1 VIVAH
6 LDLDAFYAA
15 VEELEN
21 PELRTQPLVV
31 GGDPRGRGV
40 VATANYV
47 ARRFGIHSAMSCA
60 EALRR
65 CPQAVFVR
73 PRHSLYREY
82 SRSVWDTVRG
92 VVPTVEQTGLDEG
105 YLDVGEVADDF
116 LAARVVAEAVR
127 TAVRAGTSL
136 TCSLGVAPC
145 KVVAKVAS
153 DARKPGGLVVVP
165 SGREAAFLAPLAVR
179 RLPGVGPKA
188 EERLRS
194 AEIETIGDLAAL
206 TDDDLRRLLPGSV
219 GTMLRD
225 RARGIDPRE
234 LELDTERISISV
246 ENTFERDISDRE
258 RLHDELRGMAAEVA
272 GALQRSGQVA
282 RTVTTKLRY
291 ADFSIRSRSTSLASG
306 IDEPH
311 TIADLACR
319 LLDRGLRDRPGALTR
334 RRRRLRPRR
343 LPPALARSGLRSS
356 YLTTTARARARATR
370 SGGSCRSESSAG
382 RRRTRSGAD
391 TRTGTGGCG
400 RSRRSRG
407 RARRSARD
415 RRRGR

>member
-1 VIVAH
+1 MIVAH

-15 VEELEN
+15 VEQLEN

-60 EALRR
+60 EAIRR

-73 PRHSLYREY
+73 PRHALYREY
-82 SRSVWDTVRG
+82 SRNVWETVRG
-92 VVPTVEQTGLDEG
+92 VVPTIEQTGMDEG
-105 YLDVGEVADDF
+105 YLDVGEVAEDF
-116 LAARVVAEAVR
+116 LAARVVAEAVQ

-188 EERLRS
+188 EERLRG
-194 AEIETIGDLAAL
+194 AGIETIGDLAAL
-206 TDDDLRRLLPGSV
+206 TDEALRRLLPGSV

-234 LELDTERISISV
+234 LELDGERISISV

-258 RLHDELRGMAAEVA
+258 RLHEELRGMADEVA
-272 GALQRSGQVA
+272 AALQRHGQVA

-306 IDEPH
+306 IDEAH

-319 LLDRGLRDRPGALTR
+319 LLDRGLRDRPGAL
-334 RRRRLRPRR
+334 RLVGVGV
-343 LPPALARSGLRSS
+343 SGL
-356 YLTTTARARARATR
+356 
-370 SGGSCRSESSAG
+370 
-382 RRRTRSGAD
+382 AD
-391 TRTGTGGCG
+391 FRQLVLETG
-400 RSRRSRG
+400 
-407 RARRSARD
+407 
-415 RRRGR
+415 

>member
-21 PELRTQPLVV
+21 PDLRTQPLVV

-47 ARRFGIHSAMSCA
+47 ARRFGIHSAMSAA

-65 CPQAVFVR
+65 CPHAVFVR
-73 PRHSLYREY
+73 PRGPLYREY
-82 SRSVWDTVRG
+82 SRNVWETVQG
-92 VVPTVEQTGLDEG
+92 IVPTVEQTGLDEG
-105 YLDVGEVADDF
+105 YLEVGEVADDF
-116 LAARVVAEAVR
+116 LAARVVAEAVQ
-127 TAVRAGTSL
+127 TAVRAATSL

-165 SGREAAFLAPLAVR
+165 PGREAAFLAPLAVR

-188 EERLRS
+188 EERLRG
-194 AEIETIGDLAAL
+194 AGIETVGDLAAL
-206 TDDDLRRLLPGSV
+206 TDEGLRRLVPGTV

-234 LELDTERISISV
+234 LELGTERISISV
-246 ENTFERDISDRE
+246 ENTFERDIADRE
-258 RLHDELRGMAAEVA
+258 RLHDELRGMAGEVA
-272 GALQRSGQVA
+272 AALQRRGQVA

-291 ADFSIRSRSTSLASG
+291 ADFSIRSRSTSLDAG
-306 IDEPH
+306 IDAAE
-311 TIADLACR
+311 TIGELACEQ
-319 LLDRGLRDRPGALTR
+319 LDRGLRDRPGAL
-334 RRRRLRPRR
+334 RLVGVGV
-343 LPPALARSGLRSS
+343 SGLADFRQ
-356 YLTTTARARARATR
+356 LVLETA
-370 SGGSCRSESSAG
+370 
-382 RRRTRSGAD
+382 
-391 TRTGTGGCG
+391 
-400 RSRRSRG
+400 
-407 RARRSARD
+407 
-415 RRRGR
+415 